1 MADVPV
7 FEPLIYNSSAPLG
20 SRFTT
25 MPTSTIPRMYHSS
38 AVLLPSGEVIVA
50 GSNPS
55 VVYSEFGG
63 VSATWPVGMQNGH
76 VTPLLQQMFNTSF
89 YPTEYRVEIFSPP
102 YMAATSRPSIIK
114 APVDITYDS
123 TFKIEATFENEAME
137 GDIQVNL
144 VAQGFHTH
152 GQGMSQRMVQMGWT
166 LVHETLELE
175 VNAPRDASV
184 MPPG

>member
-1 MADVPV
+1 MGDIPV
-7 FEPLIYNSSAPLG
+7 FEPLIYNNSAPLG

-25 MPTSTIPRMYHSS
+25 MPASTIPRIYHSS

-76 VTPLLQQMFNTSF
+76 ITPLLQQMFNTSF

-102 YMAATSRPSIIK
+102 YMAATSRPTIVTTPAK
-114 APVDITYDS
+114 ITYSS
-123 TFKIEATFENEAME
+123 TFKIQASFRGKAMQ
-137 GDIQVNL
+137 GNIQVNL

-152 GQGMSQRMVQMGWT
+152 GQGMSQRMVQMGWK
-166 LVHETLELE
+166 LVDGTSELE
-175 VNAPRDASV
+175 VIAPRDAS
-184 MPPG
+184 MIPPG